1 MKKTTAEWKNELSRK
16 TKAPRWMIESIW
28 SDAEIDMAL
37 DIEEEYA
44 DTIEVFRRDV
54 KVWIEYLE
62 KIEKAL
68 PTITLDKD

>member
-1 MKKTTAEWKNELSRK
+1 MKKTVAEWKNELSRK

-37 DIEEEYA
+37 DIEEEYT